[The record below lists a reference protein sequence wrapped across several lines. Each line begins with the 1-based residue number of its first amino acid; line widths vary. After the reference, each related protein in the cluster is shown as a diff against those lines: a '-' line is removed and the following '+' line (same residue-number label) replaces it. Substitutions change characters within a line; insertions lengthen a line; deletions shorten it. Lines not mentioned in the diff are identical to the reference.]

1 MRRIRS
7 VGCARAATD
16 HATAPPTNSRRLIST
31 SCESGPAL
39 APLVEHARGR
49 AAECSSARP
58 SSASSLL
65 PGAGASSVAAPRN
78 RLSNRSLR
86 ISKGRGPNRS
96 NEGLVA
102 HREVRDD
109 VALDRGLQNRPLEP
123 GGIAQMATNDP
134 IRAVKPQPYEQ
145 VPPEALDDSGALRVA
160 AGMYVIFAQTSTET
174 AAVLVDDE
182 DSSRRIPGPCRPRR
196 RRPCG
201 EPSTAWEPDRD
212 RPGVAVIE
220 GTPTRQTETSKD

>member
-1 MRRIRS
+1 
-7 VGCARAATD
+7 
-16 HATAPPTNSRRLIST
+16 
-31 SCESGPAL
+31 
-39 APLVEHARGR
+39 
-49 AAECSSARP
+49 
-58 SSASSLL
+58 
-65 PGAGASSVAAPRN
+65 
-78 RLSNRSLR
+78 
-86 ISKGRGPNRS
+86 
-96 NEGLVA
+96 
-102 HREVRDD
+102 
-109 VALDRGLQNRPLEP
+109 
-123 GGIAQMATNDP
+123 MATNDP

-160 AGMYVIFAQTSTET
+160 AGMDVIFAQTSTET

-182 DSSRRIPGPCRPRR
+182 DSSRRIRGPCRPRR